1 MQELRQQERG
11 TLNYIKPETK
21 NKKMTNNDIL
31 KKLRVAL
38 MLRDDQ
44 IVEILELVDFR
55 ISKSELGAFFRA
67 EDHENYMECGDQV
80 LRNFLNGL
88 VIHLRGTKENP
99 KNPNDVLA
107 KHKAE
112 IPKKETNKE
121 RPEFKAAPKDSE
133 RARGDQKPSKTGA
146 AKKPKKKEFPKGNGK
161 VQVVEKVVYK
171 NGKNKK

>member
-1 MQELRQQERG
+1 
-11 TLNYIKPETK
+11 
-21 NKKMTNNDIL
+21 MTNNDIF

-55 ISKSELGAFFRA
+55 ISKTELSAFFRA
-67 EDHENYMECGDQV
+67 DNHENYVECGDQV

-99 KNPNDVLA
+99 KNPAIVLA

-112 IPKKETNKE
+112 IPAKDGAKE
-121 RPEFKAAPKDSE
+121 RPEFKAKPKDDQSV
-133 RARGDQKPSKTGA
+133 RGDLSPAKSKSV
-146 AKKPKKKEFPKGNGK
+146 AKKKPFKKAPPKL
-161 VQVVEKVVYK
+161 QVVEKVK
-171 NGKNKK
+171 FNFGKNKKS